1 VVLPTAKAA
10 VTVEMGDIRVDLCM
24 LLLARRS

>member
-1 VVLPTAKAA
+1 MVLPTAKAA
-10 VTVEMGDIRVDLCM
+10 VTAEMGDIRVDRCM